1 MFIRVQRPKT
11 DENGVIIGGSA
22 SVVASSYDKDAVSG
36 HSRQTVV
43 ERLGRVIELA
53 ADKKSGIFLSPTR
66 GAVLYNAVDNTFS
79 PVDGDDP
86 RISKITEI
94 PEDRRRAT
102 FGNVYL
108 LTQLLERTGMISV
121 LSEVFAERQDYER
134 LLLHVVHGFLRD
146 NSSKKC
152 STMVEQ
158 SVLGFL
164 TRDVAVSTLR
174 SDTRYYENMGG
185 DEVKTSFFK
194 SFVSVMR
201 RQKPD
206 FGIGCYIDSTPLPND
221 IRHDNPYNR
230 LRCQHGQGCSEQIR
244 LALVIDEDTGLPL
257 WYELLP
263 GNTMDMN
270 TVATITR
277 RVQDTLG
284 VETVAYVLDAG
295 YVSKEVIQLLAASD
309 SGKTLITRM
318 PHRKG
323 YPYKSLYHRIK
334 GSLSQAKYNCFRKG
348 CVYFGKRYALTLFDT
363 DLFAYVM
370 IDRER
375 ALREYERYVEE
386 HELEYK
392 EHSDSE
398 KIWDSVRFGYFVL
411 LSNIETTA
419 QDMLCRYLDRVQ
431 IEEVFKDSKTFE
443 GLLPLAKW
451 TAQTVRGKIMSD
463 MIDTIIRILLLK
475 QLPKYTG
482 SLMDLFYD
490 ASSLDCCRSPDQW
503 IRIETPNKQA
513 KAAFRTFD
521 EPLPGVLNMNQWTAK
536 LYPRWV

>member
-1 MFIRVQRPKT
+1 MFIRVQRPKK
-11 DENGVIIGGSA
+11 DETGAVIGGSA
-22 SVVASSYDKDAVSG
+22 SVVASSYDKDALSG
-36 HSRQTVV
+36 HSKQTVV
-43 ERLGRVIELA
+43 EKLGKVIELA
-53 ADKKSGIFLSPTR
+53 ADKKSGVFLSPTR
-66 GAVLYNAVDNTFS
+66 GAVCYNVVDNTFS
-79 PVDGDDP
+79 PLGRDDP
-86 RISKITEI
+86 RISKITGI

-108 LTQLLERTGMISV
+108 LTQLLERTGMIRVMSQ
-121 LSEVFAERQDYER
+121 VFAERRDYER

-158 SVLGFL
+158 SALGFL
-164 TRDVAVSTLR
+164 VGDIAVSTLR
-174 SDTRYYENMGG
+174 SDTRYYENMGQ

-201 RQKPD
+201 QQKPD
-206 FGIGCYIDSTPLPND
+206 FGRGCYIDSTPLPSD
-221 IRHDNPYNR
+221 IHHDNPYNR
-230 LRCQHGQGCSEQIR
+230 LRCQRGQGCSEQIR
-244 LALVIDEDTGLPL
+244 LALVIDESTGLPL

-263 GNTMDMN
+263 GNSMDMN

-277 RVQDTLG
+277 RVKDTLG
-284 VETVAYVLDAG
+284 VETVSYVLDAG
-295 YVSKEVIQLLAASD
+295 YVSKDVIQLLASSD
-309 SGKTLITRM
+309 SEKTLITRM

-323 YPYKSLYHRIK
+323 YPYKNLYHRIK
-334 GSLSQAKYNCFRKG
+334 GSLTQAKYNCFRKG
-348 CVYFGKRYALTLFDT
+348 CVYFGKRYAVTLFDT

-375 ALREYERYVEE
+375 ALREYEKYVEE
-386 HELEYK
+386 HEAEYE

-411 LSNIETTA
+411 LSNIETTP

-475 QLPKYTG
+475 QLPKYSG
-482 SLMDLFYD
+482 SLMDIFYD
-490 ASSLDCCRSPDQW
+490 ASSLDCFRGSDQW
-503 IRIETPNKQA
+503 IRIEAPNKQA
-513 KAAFRTFD
+513 KAAFRAFD
-521 EPLPGVLNMNQWTAK
+521 EPIPGVLDTNQWKAQ
-536 LYPRWV
+536 LYPGWM